1 MLSHS
6 FVHNPAQKKSKTLN
20 RRSGKIYSMK
30 EQLQQIQAVAVV
42 TFLCILISVN
52 STGDYGKWFV
62 IDGARETV
70 DPQTGNVTQYNTF
83 QYHYQLY
90 ICLNFL

>member
-1 MLSHS
+1 
-6 FVHNPAQKKSKTLN
+6 
-20 RRSGKIYSMK
+20 MK

-62 IDGARETV
+62 INGAHEVV
-70 DPQTGNVTQYNTF
+70 DPVTGNITEYNTF
-83 QYHYQLY
+83 QYNYYLT
-90 ICLNFL
+90 L

>member
-1 MLSHS
+1 
-6 FVHNPAQKKSKTLN
+6 
-20 RRSGKIYSMK
+20 MK

-62 IDGARETV
+62 INGAHEVV
-70 DPQTGNVTQYNTF
+70 DPVTGNVTE
-83 QYHYQLY
+83 
-90 ICLNFL
+90 

>member
-1 MLSHS
+1 MLNW
-6 FVHNPAQKKSKTLN
+6 VPLNSKTLYS
-20 RRSGKIYSMK
+20 RSLKIKFVK

-42 TFLCILISVN
+42 TFLTILISVN

-70 DPQTGNVTQYNTF
+70 DPET
-83 QYHYQLY
+83 
-90 ICLNFL
+90 